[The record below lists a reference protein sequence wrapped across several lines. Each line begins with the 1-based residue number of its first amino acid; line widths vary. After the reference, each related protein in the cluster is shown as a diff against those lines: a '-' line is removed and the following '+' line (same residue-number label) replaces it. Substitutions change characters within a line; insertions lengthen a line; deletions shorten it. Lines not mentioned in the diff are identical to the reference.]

1 MSKIPNWNLRKPAG
15 EPPAFRQKSMKRK
28 SKKPLAFFKKSS
40 IIRQFLRMEVK
51 MSFENFE
58 QALSSLT
65 QEQQTVVYNL
75 IVSLGKLNSKDD
87 EETPAQ
93 KFLKLSWDGDEN
105 AEKIL
110 ENIARDRVNSDR
122 FGENNAL
129 FD

>member
-1 MSKIPNWNLRKPAG
+1 
-15 EPPAFRQKSMKRK
+15 
-28 SKKPLAFFKKSS
+28 
-40 IIRQFLRMEVK
+40 MEVK
-51 MSFENFE
+51 MSFEIFE

-110 ENIARDRVNSDR
+110 ENIARSRVNSDR